1 MNKRIDSLRKL
12 GQVSQLATE
21 AVKSAAGG
29 RFELHGG
36 TYLTSSFAPRGDLPN
51 TAKLRKM
58 SNAVACRLA
67 ELGFRE
73 PISLRQ
79 LPDYWWKV
87 KIDAAELGLSSEYGC
102 AYVTRMLSS
111 RRLAEIGFEVI
122 DGPFQSLGNGSV

>member
-1 MNKRIDSLRKL
+1 MNKRIDRLRKL
-12 GQVSQLATE
+12 GQVSQLAAE

-29 RFELHGG
+29 RFESYGG
-36 TYLTSSFAPRGDLPN
+36 TYLTSSFALRGSLPN
-51 TAKLRKM
+51 KAKLRKM

-111 RRLAEIGFEVI
+111 RRLTEIGFEVI
-122 DGPFQSLGNGSV
+122 DGPFQSLENGSV